1 MDLFIESKI
10 NSLLQFLFGSRQ
22 DFLRN
27 FETWSNNNNN
37 LSIYLLIFGI
47 VVFFYKKPDHL
58 NYIVESV
65 SEMTTNFRNN
75 NSLSRWLPR
84 SKFTHLDEEILKRGG
99 FIAGLVND
107 GNTCFMN
114 SVLQSL
120 ASSRELMEFLDNNVI
135 RTYEEIE
142 QNEHN
147 EEENGQE
154 SAQDEAT
161 HKKNTRKGGK
171 VYGKHKKKL
180 NRKSS
185 SKEDE
190 EKSQEPDI
198 TFSVALRDLLSA
210 LNAKYYRDKPY
221 FKTNSLL
228 RAMSKSPRKNILLGY
243 DQEDAQEFFQNIL
256 TELESNVKSLN
267 TEKLDTTPV
276 AKSELPDDAL
286 VGQLNLG
293 EVGTVYIPT
302 EQIDPN
308 SILHDKSIQNF
319 TPFKLMTPLDGITA
333 ERIGCLQCGENGGIR
348 YSVFSGLSLNLP
360 NENIGSTLK
369 LSQLLSDWSKPEII
383 EGVECNR
390 CALTAAHSH
399 LFGQLKE
406 FEKKPEGSIPEKLIN
421 AVKDRV
427 HQIEEV
433 LAKPVIDDEDYKK
446 LHTANMVRKCS
457 KSKQI
462 LISRPPPLLS
472 IHINRSVFD
481 PRTYMIRKNNSKVLF
496 KSRLNLAPWC
506 CDINEI
512 NLDARLPMS
521 KKEKAAQQESS
532 EDENIGG
539 EYYTKLHERF
549 EQEFEDSEEEKEYDD
564 AEGNYA
570 SHYNHTKDI
579 SNYDPLNGEVDGVTS
594 DDEDEYIEETDAL
607 GNTIKKR
614 IIEHSDV
621 ENENVKDNEELQE
634 IDNVS
639 LDEPKINVEDQLE
652 TSSDEED
659 VIPAPPINYAR
670 SFSTV
675 PATPLTYSLRSVIVH
690 YGTHNYGH
698 YIAFRKY
705 RGCWWR
711 ISDETVYVV
720 DEAEVLST
728 PGVFMLFY
736 EYDFDEE
743 TGKMKDDL
751 EAIQSN
757 NEEDDEKEQEQE
769 QKGVQEPKE
778 SQEQGE
784 GEEQEEG
791 QEQMKFERTEDHRDI
806 SGKDVN

>member
-1 MDLFIESKI
+1 MDLFIERKI
-10 NSLLQFLFGSRQ
+10 NSLLQFLFVSRQ
-22 DFLRN
+22 DFLKNLR
-27 FETWSNNNNN
+27 FWNNNNN
-37 LSIYLLIFGI
+37 NFSIYLLIFGV

-58 NYIVESV
+58 NRIVDSI
-65 SEMTTNFRNN
+65 SEMTTNFRDS

-84 SKFTHLDEEILKRGG
+84 SKFTHLDEEVLKRGG

-120 ASSRELMEFLDNNVI
+120 ASSRELMDFLDNNVI
-135 RTYEEIE
+135 KTYEELEEKAENKEESGYEHEDE
-142 QNEHN
+142 QDALKKK
-147 EEENGQE
+147 
-154 SAQDEAT
+154 SA
-161 HKKNTRKGGK
+161 KNGK

-180 NRKSS
+180 NRKLSS
-185 SKEDE
+185 RE
-190 EKSQEPDI
+190 EEEENQEPDV
-198 TFSVALRDLLSA
+198 TFSVTLRDLLAA
-210 LNAKYYRDKPY
+210 LNDKYYRDKPY
-221 FKTNSLL
+221 FKTNRLL
-228 RAMSKSPRKNILLGY
+228 KAMSKSPRKNMLLGY
-243 DQEDAQEFFQNIL
+243 DQEDAQEFFQNL
-256 TELESNVKSLN
+256 LAELENNIKSMN
-267 TEKLDTTPV
+267 SEKLDTTPI
-276 AKSELPDDAL
+276 AKTELPADAL
-286 VGQLNLG
+286 VGQNNL
-293 EVGTVYIPT
+293 EKVGTVYIPT

-308 SILHDKSIQNF
+308 SILHDKSIKNF
-319 TPFKLMTPLDGITA
+319 TPHKLITPLDGITA

-360 NENIGSTLK
+360 NENIGCTLK

-390 CALTAAHSH
+390 CALAAAHSH
-399 LFGQLKE
+399 LLGQLKE
-406 FEKKPEGSIPEKLIN
+406 FKQKSEGSIPEKLIS
-421 AVKDRV
+421 AVQNRV
-427 HQIEEV
+427 QQIEGV
-433 LAKPVIDDEDYKK
+433 LAKPVIDDEDYEK

-481 PRTYMIRKNNSKVLF
+481 PRTYTIRKNNSKVLF

-506 CDINEI
+506 CDIDEI

-521 KKEKAAQQESS
+521 KKEKAMQQDSS

-539 EYYTKLHERF
+539 EYYSKLHERF
-549 EQEFEDSEEEKEYDD
+549 EQEFEDSEEERDYDD
-564 AEGNYA
+564 GEENQT
-570 SHYNHTKDI
+570 SHYNDNRDTN
-579 SNYDPLNGEVDGVTS
+579 NYDPLNGEADGLSS

-607 GNTIKKR
+607 GNTIRKR
-614 IIEHSDV
+614 NIEHANAEEEHEHVV
-621 ENENVKDNEELQE
+621 EDNGEGMNNT
-634 IDNVS
+634 DNVNHS
-639 LDEPKINVEDQLE
+639 ELKVNVEDQLDS
-652 TSSDEED
+652 SSDEED
-659 VIPAPPINYAR
+659 AIPAPPINYAR

-736 EYDFDEE
+736 EYDYDEE
-743 TGKMKDDL
+743 TGEMKDDL
-751 EAIQSN
+751 EAIPT
-757 NEEDDEKEQEQE
+757 NEEEEEGEQEQE
-769 QKGVQEPKE
+769 QQNQEVQE
-778 SQEQGE
+778 G
-784 GEEQEEG
+784 
-791 QEQMKFERTEDHRDI
+791 I

>member
-22 DFLRN
+22 DFLKN
-27 FETWSNNNNN
+27 FKIWNNNNNN
-37 LSIYLLIFGI
+37 LSIYLLIFGV

-58 NYIVESV
+58 NYIVESI

-84 SKFTHLDEEILKRGG
+84 SKFTHLDEEILKSGG

-135 RTYEEIE
+135 KTYEEIE
-142 QNEHN
+142 QNEEGN
-147 EEENGQE
+147 EQE
-154 SAQDEAT
+154 TAQDECN
-161 HKKNTRKGGK
+161 HKKNSRKSGK

-185 SKEDE
+185 SKEE
-190 EKSQEPDI
+190 EENQEPDI
-198 TFSVALRDLLSA
+198 TFSGALRDLLAA

-228 RAMSKSPRKNILLGY
+228 KAMSKSPRKNILLGY

-256 TELESNVKSLN
+256 AELESNVKSLN
-267 TEKLDTTPV
+267 TEKLDSTPI
-276 AKSELPDDAL
+276 AKTDLPDDAL
-286 VGQLNLG
+286 VGQHNLDK
-293 EVGTVYIPT
+293 VGTVYIPT

-399 LFGQLKE
+399 LLGQLE
-406 FEKKPEGSIPEKLIN
+406 QFERKPEGSIPEKLIN

-427 HQIEEV
+427 QQIEEV

-506 CDINEI
+506 CDIDEI

-521 KKEKAAQQESS
+521 KKEKVLQQESS

-549 EQEFEDSEEEKEYDD
+549 EQEFEDSEEEREYEDG
-564 AEGNYA
+564 EGNYA
-570 SHYNHTKDI
+570 SHYSHNKNT
-579 SNYDPLNGEVDGVTS
+579 SNYDPLNGEADGLTS

-607 GNTIKKR
+607 GNTIRKR
-614 IIEHSDV
+614 IIEHVDDDD
-621 ENENVKDNEELQE
+621 ENVKDHEELHE
-634 IDNVS
+634 VDNVS
-639 LDEPKINVEDQLE
+639 LGEPKVSVEDQLE
-652 TSSDEED
+652 TSSDDED

-736 EYDFDEE
+736 EYDYDEE
-743 TGKMKDDL
+743 TGEMKDDL
-751 EAIQSN
+751 EAIPTN
-757 NEEDDEKEQEQE
+757 NEEGDEKEKEQEQE
-769 QKGVQEPKE
+769 QEENQDQEDV
-778 SQEQGE
+778 
-784 GEEQEEG
+784 
-791 QEQMKFERTEDHRDI
+791 QEQMKFKRTRDHRDI

>member
-1 MDLFIESKI
+1 MDLYIEGKI

-27 FETWSNNNNN
+27 FKIWNSNNNNF
-37 LSIYLLIFGI
+37 SIYLLIFGV

-58 NYIVESV
+58 KYIVDGI
-65 SEMTTNFRNN
+65 SEMTTNFKNN

-120 ASSRELMEFLDNNVI
+120 ASSRELMDFLDNNVI
-135 RTYEEIE
+135 KTYEDIERSE
-142 QNEHN
+142 QNKENNGN
-147 EEENGQE
+147 ERE
-154 SAQDEAT
+154 QDEDN
-161 HKKNTRKGGK
+161 HKTKSSRSGK
-171 VYGKHKKKL
+171 VYGKHRKKL
-180 NRKSS
+180 NRKLS
-185 SKEDE
+185 SKEE
-190 EKSQEPDI
+190 EEENQEPDI
-198 TFSVALRDLLSA
+198 TFSVTLKDLLAA
-210 LNAKYYRDKPY
+210 LNDKYYRDKPY
-221 FKTNSLL
+221 FKTNRLL
-228 RAMSKSPRKNILLGY
+228 KAMSKSPRKNILLGY

-256 TELESNVKSLN
+256 AELESNVKSLN
-267 TEKLDTTPV
+267 SETLDTTPT
-276 AKSELPDDAL
+276 AKSDLPDDAL
-286 VGQLNLG
+286 VGQRDLDR
-293 EVGTVYIPT
+293 VGTVYIPT

-308 SILHDKSIQNF
+308 SILHDKSIKNF
-319 TPFKLMTPLDGITA
+319 TPYKLMTPLDGITA

-399 LFGQLKE
+399 LLGQLKQ
-406 FEKKPEGSIPEKLIN
+406 FEKKPDGSIPEKLIN
-421 AVKDRV
+421 AVKERV
-427 HQIEEV
+427 HQIEQV
-433 LAKPVIDDEDYKK
+433 LAKPVIDDDDYKK

-481 PRTYMIRKNNSKVLF
+481 PRTYTIRKNNSKVLF
-496 KSRLNLAPWC
+496 KSRLNLSPWC
-506 CDINEI
+506 CDIDEI

-521 KKEKAAQQESS
+521 KKEKVVQQESS

-549 EQEFEDSEEEKEYDD
+549 EQEFEDSEEEREYNDEKE
-564 AEGNYA
+564 NYA
-570 SHYNHTKDI
+570 SHYASNKGN
-579 SNYDPLNGEVDGVTS
+579 SNYDPLKDEADDLTS

-607 GNTIKKR
+607 GNTIRKR
-614 IIEHSDV
+614 TIEHAD
-621 ENENVKDNEELQE
+621 EKNEHVIEDDEEA
-634 IDNVS
+634 
-639 LDEPKINVEDQLE
+639 LDSINNINHDKPKIDVEDQLE
-652 TSSDEED
+652 PSSDEDD

-736 EYDFDEE
+736 EYDYDKE
-743 TGKMKDDL
+743 TGEMKDDL
-751 EAIQSN
+751 EALPPN
-757 NEEDDEKEQEQE
+757 DEEGEEEEKEQGEAQEQE
-769 QKGVQEPKE
+769 IQKG
-778 SQEQGE
+778 
-784 GEEQEEG
+784 
-791 QEQMKFERTEDHRDI
+791 I